1 MNHISDFFPMEL
13 SLQTGIKLFWRKT
26 CSELHNCVK
35 VEPSVPGIR
44 KGPPFHTLMT
54 STSK

>member
-1 MNHISDFFPMEL
+1 MEL